1 MKIINKFII
10 EISSVFIFL
19 IYFFSLAPGIVQID
33 SGELAAVASLLG
45 IAHPTGYPLFTFLGF
60 IFTKIA
66 PFASKIYSLNV
77 ISSIYT
83 SIGFYFIAKTI
94 FLVLTELCAT
104 DRSDKLQ
111 KKKGKPKKSF
121 EIRFDS
127 EHLKFISI
135 ISAFIIGLSKTFYI
149 QSTSVEVYS
158 LHITLISASIY
169 LFLKA
174 YCQNKSNE
182 SKKSSEIKNLK
193 PYLVFSFVFGLSFT
207 NHMTTILLIPAFAY
221 LFFTT
226 FQLNKKLLFQLAL
239 MLIPFLIALSLYLYL
254 PIRASQNPE
263 INWGNPVTWE
273 NFKRHIMGWQY
284 KSWIF
289 KSTESAS
296 KQLKY
301 FISIF
306 PGEYAYFGLILIFLG
321 AYFLFK
327 INKKFF
333 VFFSLLF
340 FTCLFYSINYD
351 INDID
356 SYFLLA
362 FISSGMMIPFGLF
375 EFLKKLTNVSLVRII
390 GVLLIATM
398 FFINFPKVNQRE
410 NVEFHQYSREM
421 LNSLEPN
428 SIIISYLWDYFIS
441 PSLYLQFVENLRR
454 DVVVIDKEL
463 VRRSW
468 YFVQLKRNYPDVFL
482 KSQELINGFLPELR
496 KFERNENYNSQVLE
510 KYYRDIISSF
520 IIRNINQRPV
530 YVTPE
535 ILVNEM
541 KNQWLVLPDSL
552 TVIPDL
558 FAFRVI
564 KKNES
569 NNYVPLKKKSYEIKF
584 RKVNDQYLNNLKN
597 IVTMM
602 HINRALYEYEFGQI
616 VEAKRLILEAH
627 KIDPNVQ
634 LPDDLYK
641 LLIN

>member
-1 MKIINKFII
+1 MI

-45 IAHPTGYPLFTFLGF
+45 IAHPTGYPLFTILGF

-77 ISSIYT
+77 LSSIYT
-83 SIGFYFIAKTI
+83 SIGFYFIAKII
-94 FLVLTELCAT
+94 FLLLTELYVT

-111 KKKGKPKKSF
+111 KKKGKLKKSY
-121 EIRFDS
+121 EIRFQF

-149 QSTSVEVYS
+149 QSTSIEVYS

-169 LFLKA
+169 FFLKA
-174 YCQNKSNE
+174 YFLNKSYE
-182 SKKSSEIKNLK
+182 FKKGSEIKNLK
-193 PYLVFSFVFGLSFT
+193 PYLVFSFIFGLSFT

-226 FQLNKKLLFQLAL
+226 FQLNKKLLSQLAL
-239 MLIPFLIALSLYLYL
+239 MLIPFFLALSLYLYL
-254 PIRASQNPE
+254 PIRGSQNPE
-263 INWGNPVTWE
+263 IIWGNPVTWE

-284 KSWIF
+284 QTWIF

-306 PGEYAYFGLILIFLG
+306 PGEYAYWGLIFIFVG

-333 VFFSLLF
+333 AFFSILF

-362 FISSGMMIPFGLF
+362 FISSGMMIPFSLF
-375 EFLKKLTNVSLVRII
+375 EFLKKFTNVSLFRII
-390 GVLLIATM
+390 GVLLIVTM
-398 FFINFPKVNQRE
+398 FFINYPKVNQRD

-441 PSLYLQFVENLRR
+441 PSLYLQFVENVRR
-454 DVVVIDKEL
+454 DVAVIDKEL

-468 YFVQLKRNYPDVFL
+468 YFVQLKRNNPDVFL

-510 KYYRDIISSF
+510 KYYREIISSF
-520 IIRNINQRPV
+520 IVRNINQRPV
-530 YVTPE
+530 YITPE
-535 ILVNEM
+535 ILLNEM

-569 NNYVPLKKKSYEIKF
+569 NNYIPLKKKSYEIKF

-597 IVTMM
+597 FVTMM
-602 HINRALYEYEFGQI
+602 HINRALYEYKFDQI
-616 VEAKRLILEAH
+616 VETKRLILEAQ

-641 LLIN
+641 LLMK